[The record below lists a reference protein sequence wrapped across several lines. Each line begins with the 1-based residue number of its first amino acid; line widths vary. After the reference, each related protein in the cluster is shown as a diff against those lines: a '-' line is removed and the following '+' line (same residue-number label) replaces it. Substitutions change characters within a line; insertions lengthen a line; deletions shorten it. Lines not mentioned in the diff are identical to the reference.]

1 MVLPDKKHECLWL
14 CVSVWVTISGHFAV
28 RSISF
33 PFSLMVTKR
42 LTPQLLDLKMWLMV
56 ITMQYPWSLPT
67 NCRCVPCLKT
77 MSAEYLRSRQKS
89 LAIPTAWGSSWFRD
103 QTHTTAMTPAQQ
115 WQCWTLNPL
124 RHQGTP
130 ALTFLSLICLHSFPA
145 SHSHWACC
153 FLCQQPW
160 LLQVL
165 FCPY

>member
-77 MSAEYLRSRQKS
+77 MSAEYLRRRQKS

-103 QTHTTAMTPAQQ
+103 QTHTTAMTT
-115 WQCWTLNPL
+115 WILN
-124 RHQGTP
+124 
-130 ALTFLSLICLHSFPA
+130 
-145 SHSHWACC
+145 HWAIRE
-153 FLCQQPW
+153 FQEDSFNFFITIYIH
-160 LLQVL
+160 LLIDRRLWVPISCLTGNISFWFSL
-165 FCPY
+165 FP